1 MSKTIKKVAVN
12 TILTITFLAMLIP
25 VIIFAIVFV
34 WGDYRGMD
42 TIVFFEDSDY
52 EIGKAHKEY
61 AVFHREEGGS
71 LFDHVTGYLHEDD
84 YLYAVN
90 KDQMMII
97 DLKKDKHQI
106 KSLVDVTEGERLI
119 LKEIEKDPLVK

>member
-1 MSKTIKKVAVN
+1 MYRAFKKIIIYPIIIAA
-12 TILTITFLAMLIP
+12 FLAVLIP
-25 VIIFAIVFV
+25 LIFFILIV

-42 TIVFFEDSDY
+42 TLVFFEDSDY
-52 EIGKAHKEY
+52 EIGKAYDEY
-61 AVFHREEGGS
+61 AVFHREEGGA

-84 YLYAVN
+84 QLYVVN

-106 KSLVDVTEGERLI
+106 KSLADVTEEERLI
-119 LKEIEKDPLVK
+119 LKKIEKDPLVK